1 VKAIDAAARLQSIEE
16 RQCGAEVLDGLLS
29 TSKAGERAAK
39 ADASLGVLRLEC
51 DDDPKTSDALGAITD
66 GVTQVSE
73 AFEDV
78 RNRRTWNILW
88 GRREC
93 AFVQVEGLAVLAPI
107 PREPRLVEQGI
118 EYLGRWFMRPAQA
131 GRWTSAS
138 GVRRDFTSVRRTYHT
153 LHVSCSC
160 QRSSDFHNPIYSK
173 SLAICGC
180 KPEFPIKKTPAPKS
194 TIPWPHKEAKIR

>member
-1 VKAIDAAARLQSIEE
+1 
-16 RQCGAEVLDGLLS
+16 
-29 TSKAGERAAK
+29 
-39 ADASLGVLRLEC
+39 
-51 DDDPKTSDALGAITD
+51 
-66 GVTQVSE
+66 
-73 AFEDV
+73 
-78 RNRRTWNILW
+78 
-88 GRREC
+88 
-93 AFVQVEGLAVLAPI
+93 LAVLAPI

-180 KPEFPIKKTPAPKS
+180 KPEFPISTLSLHRQSTKYKS
-194 TIPWPHKEAKIR
+194 VWMNASNGIDQKPGSREVHTVSCIFDA